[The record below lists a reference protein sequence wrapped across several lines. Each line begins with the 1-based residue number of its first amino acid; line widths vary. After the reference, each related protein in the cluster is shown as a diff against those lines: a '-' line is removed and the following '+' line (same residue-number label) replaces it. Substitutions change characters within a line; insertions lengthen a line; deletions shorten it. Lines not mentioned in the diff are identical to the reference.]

1 MLKVM
6 LIDDEPYILQGLQ
19 VLLDWESEGFEI
31 AAVMS
36 NGKDALNYL
45 KENKVDLIISD
56 IQMPIMTGIELLDTI
71 KKENISD
78 AKFVILT
85 GYDDFSYMQK
95 AIRNDCLDY
104 ILKPVI
110 KEDLIAILRKV
121 SNLNQESM
129 MLQKSHEKM
138 ANAYLATNVIA
149 LIKGKYDDDDLEY
162 VNKHMQITGGV
173 RFIDIEI
180 AEDYADIDNAEGD
193 DYDMRLVQRQLYNAC
208 REVLKENAN
217 HFIFDVSY
225 DEDNYDIGFIYC
237 ENMAT
242 RRDLNEEEFLNL
254 MLRKIEVIMTRPIRM
269 LCGKKVPNI
278 AQLSKSYSACVRLNS
293 IKGFHNQKKIYI
305 YEDEVQVGQNSI
317 ILCKNTIDE
326 VISSIEKNDP
336 EKIDE
341 SIENLFNEMTGSEN
355 NSSTIDLNIN
365 YLLFQLIHLASEQ
378 DDSINQEEI
387 VQYISE
393 HSFEKTLSR
402 GSIQHMK
409 RFAREYANYL
419 TELRKSVSRGILADV
434 EAEVKEHY
442 AENISLRLLGDKYH
456 INSSYLG
463 QVFRKKYGMS
473 FKNYLTNYRIKEAA
487 KQVISSDKKI
497 NQIAEDVGYKDSDY
511 FIRKFIEIKGCTPS
525 KYRKTNRG

>member
-6 LIDDEPYILQGLQ
+6 LVDDEPYILQGLQ
-19 VLLDWESEGFEI
+19 VLVDWESEGYEI
-31 AAVMS
+31 AAVLS
-36 NGKDALNYL
+36 NGKDALDFL

-56 IQMPIMTGIELLDTI
+56 IQMPIMTGLDLLDAI
-71 KKENISD
+71 KKNDISD

-110 KEDLIAILRKV
+110 KEELISILRKV
-121 SNLNQESM
+121 SNLNKESIK
-129 MLQKSHEKM
+129 LKESQEKM
-138 ANAYLATNVIA
+138 ADAYLATNVIA
-149 LIKGKYDDDDLEY
+149 LLKGKYDDDDIEY

-173 RFIDIEI
+173 RFIDIELC
-180 AEDYADIDNAEGD
+180 D
-193 DYDMRLVQRQLYNAC
+193 DYDDPDNSETDDYDIRLVQRQLYKAC
-208 REVLKENAN
+208 KEVLKENAN

-225 DEDNYDIGFIYC
+225 DEDYYDIGFIYC

-242 RRDLNEEEFLNL
+242 RRDLTEEEFLNQ
-254 MLRKIEVIMTRPIRM
+254 MLRKIEVIMTKPIRM
-269 LCGKKVPNI
+269 LCGKLVPNI
-278 AQLSKSYSACVRLNS
+278 TSLSKSYSSCSRLNS

-305 YEDEVQVGQNSI
+305 YENEVQVGHNGI
-317 ILCKNTIDE
+317 VLCKNTIDE
-326 VISSIEKNDP
+326 VISAIENNNQ
-336 EKIDE
+336 EKIDSE
-341 SIENLFNEMTGSEN
+341 VDKLYTEM
-355 NSSTIDLNIN
+355 NSGDNSGNTADLNIN

-387 VQYISE
+387 IQYISE
-393 HSFEKTLSR
+393 HSFENSLNR
-402 GSIQHMK
+402 GSNQHLK
-409 RFAREYANYL
+409 RFAKEYANYL
-419 TELRKSVSRGILADV
+419 SELRKSVSRGILADV
-434 EAEVKEHY
+434 EAEVKEHF
-442 AENISLRLLGDKYH
+442 AENISLRYLGDKYH

-487 KQVISSDKKI
+487 KQVINTEKKI
-497 NQIAEDVGYKDSDY
+497 NQIAEDVGYKDTDY

-525 KYRKTNRG
+525 KYRKTNR

>member
-19 VLLDWESEGFEI
+19 VLVNWESEGYEI
-31 AAVMS
+31 AAVMT
-36 NGKDALNYL
+36 NGRDAYNYL
-45 KENKVDLIISD
+45 KENQVDLIISD
-56 IQMPIMTGIELLDTI
+56 IQMPNMTGIELLDAIT
-71 KKENISD
+71 KDNISD

-95 AIRNDCLDY
+95 AIRNNCFDY
-104 ILKPVI
+104 ILKPVN
-110 KEDLIAILRKV
+110 KEELITLLRKV
-121 SNLNQESM
+121 SNLNKESII
-129 MLQKSHEKM
+129 LKENQEKM
-138 ANAYLATNVIA
+138 ADAYLASNVIA
-149 LIKGKYDDDDLEY
+149 LLKGKYGDDDLEY
-162 VNKHMQITGGV
+162 VTNHMQITGGV
-173 RFIDIEI
+173 RFIDIEL
-180 AEDYADIDNAEGD
+180 ADEYENAEATDSD

-242 RRDLNEEEFLNL
+242 RRDLTEEEFLNQ
-254 MLRKIEVIMTRPIRM
+254 MLRKIEVIMTKPIRM

-278 AQLSKSYSACVRLNS
+278 SALSKSYSSCSRLNS
-293 IKGFHNQKKIYI
+293 IKGFHNQKKIYL
-305 YEDEVQVGQNSI
+305 YEDEVQVGQNGI
-317 ILCKNTIDE
+317 ILCKNTIDD
-326 VISSIEKNDP
+326 VIASIENNDA
-336 EKIDE
+336 EKIDSE
-341 SIENLFNEMTGSEN
+341 IDRLFAEMGSGENTGS
-355 NSSTIDLNIN
+355 TVDLNIN

-393 HSFEKTLSR
+393 HSFENTLNR
-402 GSIQHMK
+402 GSNQHMK
-409 RFAREYANYL
+409 RFAKEYANYL
-419 TELRKSVSRGILADV
+419 SELRKSVSRGILADV
-434 EAEVKEHY
+434 ENEIKDHF
-442 AENISLRLLGDKYH
+442 AENISLRYLGDKYH

-487 KQVISSDKKI
+487 KQVINTEKKI
-497 NQIAEDVGYKDSDY
+497 NQIAEDVGYKDTDY

-525 KYRKTNRG
+525 KYRKTNR